1 VRAVATHL
9 LAATAVMSMWTWV
22 VIATQVHFFHLAL
35 LAAALVLRT
44 AMERFLKRHK
54 TRRKEKQT

>member
-9 LAATAVMSMWTWV
+9 LAATAVMSLWTWG

-35 LAAALVLRT
+35 LAAIPALHAAT
-44 AMERFLKRHK
+44 GRFPKRRK